1 MPRKKVLGMD
11 GGAEF
16 ASWAGTMTFQPIAIS
31 SENEE
36 ALSKLRALFR
46 EARKEAR
53 FVGGLDDRKMT
64 SFYLIDLKKA
74 EQIFGGHP

>member
-1 MPRKKVLGMD
+1 MPRKKVLGLD

-16 ASWAGTMTFQPIAIS
+16 ASWATS
-31 SENEE
+31 SGS
-36 ALSKLRALFR
+36 ATSYATLPDPLADLRRLFR
-46 EARKEAR
+46 EAKKEAR